1 MSNTNENIK
10 VNGPR
15 TIIKDAYEI
24 EITKEGKVDVLEG
37 ISKRTNNPF
46 KIVKQEA
53 WLHTDGVAYPSRCA
67 IQLHDQGQVRAE
79 DNPYAVGVY
88 YIADALMVGGFGDL
102 QISRDLALVLK
113 HKA

>member
-1 MSNTNENIK
+1 MSNTNTNEA
-10 VNGPR
+10 R
-15 TIIKDAYEI
+15 TIIKVGYEI
-24 EITKEGKVDVLEG
+24 EITKECKVEVLEG

-67 IQLHDQGQVRAE
+67 IQLHDQGQTRAE
-79 DNPYAVGVY
+79 DNPYAIGIY
-88 YIADALMVGGFGDL
+88 YLADVLTVGGFGDL
-102 QISRDLALVLK
+102 QISRDMSLVLK